1 MESFDI
7 LLDGFYPIGSSD
19 NNQKARFKEGTPM
32 CIATVENAN
41 ISYINGEIIEF
52 SSYNNCCSFV
62 RTVPHDCIYLVDPK
76 IEEELLENWIK
87 EISPVF
93 PSLSIKLLD
102 IAPNR
107 IDGDNYYNDLH
118 KNKTAKIISTRYS
131 QKSYPVEAYLAHHL
145 IRACFDSQSI
155 IFVKQYFEIKKVVP
169 DMYFWNIIFLCQ
181 FGLNMYY
188 YFWLT
193 NERIFHMT
201 TEEEFNKFTKKNMD
215 TSSKSFFDYFA
226 GVILNPDI
234 LNSLKELYLS
244 KRFDLVAENLGKVK
258 FVVPKDSTRIR
269 KNSLLRLFKEY
280 QVLFESDDHYL
291 VRADDYNNRRYKK
304 NKFKTVKQ

>member
-7 LLDGFYPIGSSD
+7 LLDKFYPIGTEE
-19 NNQKARFKEGTPM
+19 NGKEARFKAGAPM

-41 ISYINGEIIEF
+41 KSYIDGTIIEF

-62 RTVPHDCIYLVDPK
+62 RTVLHDCIYLVDPR
-76 IEEELLENWIK
+76 IEEELLENWIN

-93 PSLSIKLLD
+93 PYLNIKLLD

-107 IDGDNYYNDLH
+107 IVYDADYGDLY

-131 QKSYPVEAYLAHHL
+131 QKSYSVEAYLAHHL

-193 NERIFHMT
+193 DGRIFHMT
-201 TEEEFNKFTKKNMD
+201 TEEEFNKFTKKSVG
-215 TSSKSFFDYFA
+215 TSSKSFFDHFA

-244 KRFDLVAENLGKVK
+244 KKFDLVAENLGKVK

-280 QVLFESDDHYL
+280 RVLFESEDHYL

-304 NKFKTVKQ
+304 NKFKTVK